1 VLIEDCGKN
10 RAGQWIGFN
19 AQRLQRAN
27 TLGEGGECLSVCF
40 SAVWLIPAVERYFQL
55 GQRLEGSFRCQSAQ
69 HLLFDRIVQNKNTQ
83 YRQVHNLIPS
93 LVKLFLAEL

>member
-1 VLIEDCGKN
+1 MLIEDCGKN

-27 TLGEGGECLSVCF
+27 TLGEGGECLSE
-40 SAVWLIPAVERYFQL
+40 AVWLIPAVERYFQL

-69 HLLFDRIVQNKNTQ
+69 HLLFDRSVQNKITQ

-93 LVKLFLAEL
+93 FVKLFLAEL